1 MTPDPRLTLARDGL
15 ASADLQGVASAAAYR
30 PTSLR
35 QCVALSADLR
45 RAPHPLAEQDDQLLF
60 GEQFEVL
67 QEKNGYALGRM
78 TRDGYVGWLP
88 AQSLAAPGPTATHR
102 VSALRAHAFA
112 GPDFK
117 TAAEGPYAL
126 NALLAVEDEQ
136 GRYLKAAGAGWF
148 AKVHLSLVGVFET
161 DPATVAELFLHAP
174 YRWGGRDG
182 MGMDCSGLVQQSLF
196 ACGLACPRDA
206 DQQAAIGRAVGR
218 QALCRSDLVFW
229 PGHVGMMLDEA
240 RLIHANSFSMA
251 VVIEPLE
258 TAIARIDDL
267 GSGPPTAFR
276 RVEV

>member
-1 MTPDPRLTLARDGL
+1 MTLDPRLMLARDGL
-15 ASADLQGVASAAAYR
+15 ASADLQGVLSSATYG
-30 PTSLR
+30 PTTLH

-45 RAPHPLAEQDDQLLF
+45 RAPHRLAEQDDQLLF

-67 QEKNGYALGRM
+67 KEERGYALGRI

-88 AQSLAAPGPTATHR
+88 AKDLAAPGPIVTHR
-102 VSALRAHAFA
+102 IAALRAHAFA

-148 AKVHLSLVGVFET
+148 AKVHLAPIGQFET
-161 DPATVAELFLHAP
+161 DPAAIAELFLHAP

-206 DQQAAIGRAVGR
+206 DQQAAIGRAVER
-218 QALCRSDLVFW
+218 ADLRRSDLVFW
-229 PGHVGMMLDEA
+229 PGHVGMMLDA
-240 RLIHANSFSMA
+240 TRLIHANSFYMA

-258 TAIARIDDL
+258 AAIARIDDL
-267 GSGPPTAFR
+267 GGGPPTAFR
-276 RVEV
+276 RVEL